1 MLVRIILAI
10 LISLVCNLIGIYYQ
24 LISGIYV
31 PLSIVL
37 ASIAAFIPLSRKA
50 PSEEPHKHDWEMI
63 YSKWK
68 YIDYRLLYQRR
79 VAFKCRGCGK
89 MLGFTRQSPWS
100 NANTLWYFL
109 GMGWKFTPRDFKLG
123 NGAYGRD
130 WVAGKEIKNWVL
142 KCIMGFLWFLLFVL
156 FLIVFSILCCV
167 FLLLL
172 V

>member
-89 MLGFTRQSPWS
+89 MLGFTRVSSWS
-100 NANTLWYFL
+100 HMDALWSFL
-109 GMGWKFTPRDFKLG
+109 GMDWKFTPRNFNLG
-123 NGAYGRD
+123 E
-130 WVAGKEIKNWVL
+130 GKYRNDL
-142 KCIMGFLWFLLFVL
+142 GQGGLL
-156 FLIVFSILCCV
+156 C
-167 FLLLL
+167 L
-172 V
+172 VGCLRSFISMIGKWSRLSGKMHKG